1 MKFNYWRLIALICM
15 TICALSATAQ
25 SDNQSTSDA
34 KKDKDAHFLGK
45 LPPSELQTIQ
55 GLGRSVLAAQQ
66 SATPD
71 PTQESLRNDLKA
83 MRTALDQALAMI
95 VKTPP
100 QLHGQGRTLRAI
112 PSATAQTLRAD
123 PANLEIQVNISPEG
137 QLTQQAAPPSP
148 ETNLSAEAPTPRVA
162 APTLRPPHGSR
173 QIASG
178 TDHLDAV
185 RGMLAT
191 AKQRA
196 AAMTAGLQPT
206 DAVQKSHN
214 LRLLSKSKELHQE
227 LEAMMNAATTAKT
240 DDVAKLA
247 QLRAR
252 LHPKNLREMFAE
264 REAGKSISEPTP
276 TLSTLTRHR

>member
-25 SDNQSTSDA
+25 SGNQSTSDA

-71 PTQESLRNDLKA
+71 PTQEALRNDLKA

-123 PANLEIQVNISPEG
+123 PTNLEYQVNISPEG

-148 ETNLSAEAPTPRVA
+148 ETNLGAE
-162 APTLRPPHGSR
+162 APTLRPHESR
-173 QIASG
+173 QTASG

-206 DAVQKSHN
+206 DAVQKFHN

-227 LEAMMNAATTAKT
+227 LETMMNAATTAKT